1 MDIKA
6 IKELLANPDVRK
18 VLEEQI
24 KNAVADKQKEL
35 DSALAEAAT
44 AKKASEKELFLLKKS
59 IIAKSN
65 LYETKLKEYYEAK
78 FDDAKKKLGKEVF
91 EFINENVK
99 NLTKAIEEDAK
110 SANQSTKIQEAFAA
124 AVRAMSPYMNVNE
137 LAATNQAKIDEL
149 TAKLNA
155 SIKQNKVLEGKA
167 LSADLH
173 TMVVAECAGYPID
186 KVALLYETVVKMSP
200 KTLTEGKDALV
211 AAKAALKEKE
221 DELAKKAL
229 EESKKVE
236 KPVEEPKKEEVKS
249 DRNKV
254 KVIAESI
261 KKVKEDTSDQLVEA
275 KSALDY
281 DIFLG

>member
-6 IKELLANPDVRK
+6 IKEMLANPDVRQ
-18 VLEEQI
+18 VIEEQI
-24 KNAVADKQKEL
+24 VAAVADKQKEL
-35 DSALAEAAT
+35 DAALAENAT

-65 LYETKLKEYYEAK
+65 LYESKLKEYYEAR
-78 FDDAKKKLGKEVF
+78 FDEAKKKLGKEVF

-110 SANQSTKIQEAFAA
+110 LASPAVKMQEAFAA
-124 AVRAMSPYMNVNE
+124 AVRAMSPYMNINE
-137 LAATNQAKIDEL
+137 LASNNQTKIDDL
-149 TAKLNA
+149 TNKLNA
-155 SIKQNKVLEGKA
+155 AIKQNKVLESKA

-200 KTLTEGKDALV
+200 KTLTEGKDALA
-211 AAKAALKEKE
+211 AAKEALKEKE

-229 EESKKVE
+229 EESKKAE
-236 KPVEEPKKEEVKS
+236 KPTEPVKEPAKTERTKI
-249 DRNKV
+249 
-254 KVIAESI
+254 KVIAEDI
-261 KKVKEDTSDQLVEA
+261 KKVKETTSTDLVES

-281 DIFLG
+281 DVFLG

>member
-6 IKELLANPDVRK
+6 IKEMLANPDVRQ
-18 VLEEQI
+18 VIQEQI
-24 KNAVADKQKEL
+24 NAAVADKQKEI
-35 DSALAEAAT
+35 DAVLAET
-44 AKKASEKELFLLKKS
+44 TSAKKAGEKELFLLKKS

-65 LYETKLKEYYEAK
+65 LYESKLKEYYEAR
-78 FDDAKKKLGKEVF
+78 FDEAKKKLSKEVF

-110 SANQSTKIQEAFAA
+110 SAAPSLKMQEAFAS
-124 AVRAMSPYMNVNE
+124 AVRAMSPYMNINE
-137 LAATNQAKIDEL
+137 LAASNQTKIDEL

-155 SIKQNKVLEGKA
+155 SIKQNKVLESKA
-167 LSADLH
+167 LAADLH
-173 TMVVAECAGYPID
+173 TMVVSECAGYPID

-200 KTLTEGKDALV
+200 KTLTEGKEALA
-211 AAKAALKEKE
+211 AAKEALKEKE

-236 KPVEEPKKEEVKS
+236 KPVETKPEPVKTERS
-249 DRNKV
+249 KI
-254 KVIAESI
+254 KVIAEDI
-261 KKVKEDTSDQLVEA
+261 KKVKETTSTELVES

-281 DIFLG
+281 DVFLG